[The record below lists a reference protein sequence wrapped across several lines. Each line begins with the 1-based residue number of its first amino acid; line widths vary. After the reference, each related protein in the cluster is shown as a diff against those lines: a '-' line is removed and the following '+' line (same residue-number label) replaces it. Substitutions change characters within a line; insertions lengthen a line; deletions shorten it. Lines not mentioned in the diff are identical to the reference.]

1 MKDHEPRDHRS
12 MNHEDELTKHKV
24 HNTQS
29 KHVYPGTTV
38 LNKRNICFTGHVTDQ
53 NRGQVHVDNIKLY
66 PRKTRGTVCVCA
78 SVHLFWAGTC
88 STKCTRL
95 LCTAVLRLTSLP
107 LLPPQWYPP
116 IL

>member
-29 KHVYPGTTV
+29 KHVCVYPGTTV

-78 SVHLFWAGTC
+78 PFSG
-88 STKCTRL
+88 S
-95 LCTAVLRLTSLP
+95 
-107 LLPPQWYPP
+107 WY
-116 IL
+116 L